1 MSMFT
6 GREILTITQG
16 TYLGS
21 EEMLNMLS
29 VEITGVSTDTRSI
42 KSGNL
47 YIALAGEKYDGH
59 AFCSQAKDKGASML
73 LVMSTCCVPAG
84 IMAILVPDT
93 LVALQKIARAYRD
106 KLSCKVIAVTGSVGK
121 TSTREM
127 LSTAFCS
134 SLRTHATKNNNNNEI
149 GLSLTILAAPLDT
162 KILIVEMGMRM
173 HGEIRQLTQIAR
185 PDIAIITNIGVSHI
199 ERLGSREGILSA
211 KMEIC
216 DGLSGE
222 KTLLINGE
230 DEYLAQYTAQ
240 PENKN
245 WHRLGATCIS
255 EANCPTADFTVRA
268 RDMLTQKEQTS
279 FQVYMS
285 ENGQEEYVGECII
298 PCVGVHHVKNAL
310 FAFLCA
316 HELHVPY
323 KDICMSMQTYVPTGS
338 RGKIIQTPHYMI
350 YDDTYNASPESFLS
364 AFQSVSLLGEG
375 KRKIAAVGGIL
386 ELGEYAETLHFQ
398 VGVDAANSGMDML
411 LVCGDQRKCVLDGV
425 HSVDEHIP
433 VYLFEN
439 TTELMNELVLLLR
452 PSDCVLVKASH
463 AFEMEKV
470 TQAIV
475 GFDSR
480 DVIGERL

>member
-6 GREILTITQG
+6 GREILSITQG
-16 TYLGS
+16 IYLGS
-21 EEMLNMLS
+21 EEMLSMLS

-42 KSGNL
+42 QSGNL
-47 YIALAGEKYDGH
+47 YIALAGEKFDGH
-59 AFCSQAKDKGASML
+59 DFCSQAKDKGAAML
-73 LVMSTCCVPAG
+73 LVMSDCS
-84 IMAILVPDT
+84 VPDGIAAIHVSDT
-93 LVALQKIARAYRD
+93 LLALQEIARAYRD

-127 LSTAFCS
+127 LATAFRS

-149 GLSLTILAAPLDT
+149 GLSLTILSAPLDT
-162 KILIVEMGMRM
+162 KVLIVEMGMRM
-173 HGEIRQLTQIAR
+173 FGEIRQLTQIAR

-199 ERLGSREGILSA
+199 ERLRSREGILSA

-216 DGLSGE
+216 EGLSGE

-230 DEYLAQYTAQ
+230 DEYLATYTAQ
-240 PENKN
+240 PENKKWN
-245 WHRLGATCIS
+245 RLGATCIS
-255 EANCPTADFTVRA
+255 EASCPTVDFSVRA
-268 RDMLTQKEQTS
+268 RDLQTQKEQTS
-279 FQVYMS
+279 FRVYMS
-285 ENGQEEYVGECII
+285 ENGREEDVGKCIL

-316 HELHVPY
+316 HVLHVPY
-323 KDICMSMQTYVPTGS
+323 EEICMAMLSYMPTGS
-338 RGKIIQTPHYMI
+338 RGKIIQTQNYTI
-350 YDDTYNASPESFLS
+350 YDDTYNASPESFIS

-386 ELGEYAETLHFQ
+386 ELGDYAEELHFQ

-411 LVCGDQRKCVLDGV
+411 LVCGDQRKCVSDGV

-439 TTELMNELVLLLR
+439 TAELMEELILLLR

-470 TQAIV
+470 TQAIAD
-475 GFDSR
+475 FDSR
-480 DVIGERL
+480 DVTGESQ